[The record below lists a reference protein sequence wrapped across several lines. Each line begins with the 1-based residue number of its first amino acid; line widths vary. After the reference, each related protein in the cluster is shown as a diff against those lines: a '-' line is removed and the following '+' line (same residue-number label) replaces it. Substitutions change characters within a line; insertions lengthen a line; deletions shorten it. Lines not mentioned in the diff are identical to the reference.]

1 MSGKD
6 VAKASL
12 RLEVTKPTKREY
24 LYPTATSQ
32 FSSFWITLAY
42 LEDVIQ
48 HAFVYLFLY
57 YLLCFLFSFG
67 DDFQS

>member
-24 LYPTATSQ
+24 LYPTATCQ

-42 LEDVIQ
+42 LEEVIQ
-48 HAFVYLFLY
+48 HCLLIPLLFIV
-57 YLLCFLFSFG
+57 FPVRIW
-67 DDFQS
+67 